1 MWKKEFNREILAKY
15 CENIGYAAHDLVMS
29 ARCMATFIVDREVDL
44 QTRAAL
50 LEDWRDACVQIVD
63 AQKIL
68 QLEMAAIMK
77 TTDQNS
83 GY

>member
-50 LEDWRDACVQIVD
+50 LEDWREACVQIAD

-68 QLEMAAIMK
+68 QIEMAAIMK
-77 TTDQNS
+77 TDRPE
-83 GY
+83 